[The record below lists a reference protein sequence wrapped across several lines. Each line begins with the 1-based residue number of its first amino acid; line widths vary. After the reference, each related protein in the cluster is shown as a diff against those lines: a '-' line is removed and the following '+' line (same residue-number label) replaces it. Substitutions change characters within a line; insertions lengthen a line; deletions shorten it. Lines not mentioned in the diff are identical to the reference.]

1 MLTQQRLKK
10 LLNYDPTTGVFTWR
24 VAKSRH
30 VKIGQTA
37 GTINSRECIQIM
49 IDGKR
54 YVAHRLAWL
63 YIFGAWPSEHID
75 HINTTRF
82 DNRIENLR
90 EATHVE
96 NAQNAR
102 KQQGARCRLK
112 GVYVDNNK
120 FRARIRVGPR
130 QIHLGM
136 YDTEEEAHAA
146 YMMAART
153 EFGAF
158 ARAE

>member
-1 MLTQQRLKK
+1 MLTQQQLKK
-10 LLNYDPTTGVFTWR
+10 LLHYDPTTGVFTWR
-24 VAKSRH
+24 VAKGRAI
-30 VKIGQTA
+30 KIGQTA
-37 GTINSRECIQIM
+37 GSINSRNYIQIM
-49 IDGKR
+49 ISGER
-54 YVAHRLAWL
+54 YVAHRLAWF
-63 YIFGAWPSEHID
+63 YVFGTWPSAHID
-75 HINTTRF
+75 HINTTRS

-112 GVYVDNNK
+112 GVYVDNSK
-120 FRARIRVGPR
+120 FRARIRVGAR

-136 YDTEEEAHAA
+136 YDTEEDAHAA
-146 YMMAART
+146 YMRAAEK

-158 ARAE
+158 ARAK